1 MAYGFFATLEG
12 PFEATVERVTQALK
26 KEGFGILSEI
36 DVQKAMRDKL
46 GLDIPP
52 HRILGACNPQLAH
65 QALGQEPNVS
75 MLLPCNV
82 TLREVSSGRTL
93 IGFLDPD
100 TMVSLTGNAA
110 LRPVAEEAGAR
121 LRRACADLGNQAIST
136 HSV

>member
-1 MAYGFFATLEG
+1 
-12 PFEATVERVTQALK
+12 
-26 KEGFGILSEI
+26 
-36 DVQKAMRDKL
+36 
-46 GLDIPP
+46 
-52 HRILGACNPQLAH
+52 
-65 QALGQEPNVS
+65 

-136 HSV
+136 RSV